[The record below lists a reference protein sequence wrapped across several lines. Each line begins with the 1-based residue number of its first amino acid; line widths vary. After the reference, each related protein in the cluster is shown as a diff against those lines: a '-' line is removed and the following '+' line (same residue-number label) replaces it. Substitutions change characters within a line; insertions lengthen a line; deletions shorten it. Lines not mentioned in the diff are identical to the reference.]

1 MYGVNSGSGRGGGY
15 QPSYYRPYS
24 SDDELSDTESTTSTD
39 SSELDFT
46 SPLALIKAAGISLSN
61 TTQQLKYGV
70 DYVSRSL
77 GYGEYIPPPPNSN
90 NFYGKTTFDAST
102 NRLESIVL
110 LNSRD
115 RDKAIYPQP
124 TNLVLRLPRVYKN
137 IVNLQFSQL
146 KLLSAFYYFRPDKG
160 NTTFFIAEQDR
171 SNYNRLQGQPNGFP
185 VTINPGSYDI
195 VSLLKQLNIQMNT
208 YPIFYDYVNGISD
221 FSKEFTSTGD
231 LGANFNEVG
240 DYFYDILN
248 DIYVSPPVLT
258 KGYVTKTFFA
268 SQTVNQTSFV
278 YNEILVAY
286 YYPPL
291 KLALLQNT
299 SDPNINLNISDA
311 TAQYLLTSETVLS
324 RVLYSFQG
332 LNDPVVIEV
341 INNNIAYLDK
351 FRDLNTFKNALVN
364 KYVAAYNSVTNIV
377 TFTSPN
383 LNTSLINLLN
393 EEYSNYFF
401 LELAK
406 RNLTASNYGV
416 YVTQIQQYNTVL
428 LDMYDYIQQ
437 NLAKTFA
444 VNYNTYSLGYLAT
457 PPNEIYITDGTNAK
471 GIQTQFDLN
480 LLKTAKQ
487 PISNFSLQVTP
498 ASNYWTTLDSAQSNT
513 WWLVNSNTQF
523 NKFYNMYNGTF
534 LNEPLITPITSN
546 IYIDVRTH
554 SANAIVPVYAEKY
567 TVFAF
572 TSPVRQTLRVETLP
586 RPLKYR
592 YPEYNKYN
600 YIPQVASVFDY
611 SYEWIDNSNYDTPLN
626 PEAVSPGTTWDTL
639 ITQLPLV
646 FGQIYDPGFYV
657 SYKRTCDTFTY
668 LSELFYSVVVPPV
681 PGAAGPSVNKYQVT
695 AQFSI
700 NVGPVLV
707 FFYHDRAAFMADI
720 ATPFNENPLHYKQSI
735 LLTTEDSV
743 KTITWNAYENN
754 RYYFL
759 IRPQSNIF
767 SRFTVKPSLYCP
779 NDTQYISLSC
789 NIAGFDPN
797 TVPTDSN
804 FGYNFNYA
812 RIYDP
817 DYIRLPISSNL
828 WAQEPT
834 DFPSNNEIS
843 NSSPPIGYDK
853 NNVSTDLTDYRP
865 FNPYSRRAV
874 YSIKNR
880 FDPIAPTAALFT
892 ATSPYNISTQTY
904 FYDGSQNQISLAPGY
919 SNYTPS
925 EVVEREFKIVNW
937 FDQVYIGPTDVIQNI
952 SNAAYSSVP
961 YSIETTCNTPIGGYL
976 YKTNTV
982 SGRVE
987 LDLFGSVCGF
997 TFLPS
1002 DGIWNLKSMSFNSA
1016 VMNSST
1022 NDNIMYIGI
1031 YNTGDIYDTA
1041 VQEVDLQKALVIL
1054 SNVRI
1059 YHYLPNQDD
1068 NTDPNWLFEY
1078 NQNSSQYI
1086 FDSPYVQNGSY
1097 YYFEAIGGTASNLEG
1112 YTQNPRTF
1120 LNQPFDLYSAVAF
1133 TDSGSVATITQ
1144 LTGSPVP
1151 FPGAGYSYPIVANT
1165 YLDGQSAITGQ
1176 QVVVPSAI
1184 SNLPYGT
1191 DYSQSSY
1198 EQSMPQTTC
1207 GLHIINVHNQIYD
1220 EAAFKPWYKLSSPL
1234 VAPTNIAALAQD
1246 DTGENGYVVIQ
1257 DSIFRIF
1264 QYGSSGHNPI
1274 PVAEL
1279 TFDDI
1284 FPPEQNTYFTA
1295 FATNQTSVIFMG
1307 LSNVSAASNQI
1318 VFKEYSLS
1326 GNSIGNLKPFIRVG
1340 NLLSVNE
1347 QVQQFKQV
1355 DNSGP
1360 NPGQGNYSAFTT
1372 YNTVTSN
1379 YSIYVSQNLTAPI
1392 QKLTI
1397 LTPPGKNPEWN
1408 SNIPV
1413 SIELNITPS
1422 PNHFYMMNNSGM
1434 MLDLDLKNFF
1444 TSGTYNYNALSPDG
1458 EPVALITL
1466 TGISNIRNLVY
1477 ISDTNT
1483 FSVIVTLS
1491 SSNTAYGNLVY
1502 DQQEDGHGRW
1512 HVQLGSQTFNTPIT
1526 TMVSG
1531 YHRSR
1536 WIITGDYPY
1545 IYANR
1550 FVGDCSLNTSWQIF
1564 YPSFKMTFKKIA
1576 NQPTPIVNL
1585 TNIEPPEWYHTNMF
1599 VYSSL
1604 SNLRADINTGWGNES
1619 SNNYLACDT
1628 QFNGFQFNSY
1638 IDNVPL
1644 QVGKTY
1650 YLAIRGYTPSEQFET
1665 LVRFV
1670 LPNRYD
1676 FRWIRLDDIS
1686 GEIGIVLANG
1696 GISPSNFN
1704 PLYADCLMK
1713 YNEPFIGPRTYGGGI
1728 IPGFAG
1734 VSYNI
1739 LPGHSNT
1746 NGWLGFGDVL
1756 EVFFEFYKSY
1766 QALNEIVSAI
1776 NAATLSNLNNFISTQ
1791 LKNILP
1797 PSALLRQKYTD
1808 PLLFSLLF
1816 KSGNNYAFAN
1826 LEEEWGIGWNLG
1838 FPKQDTQFLTIQSG
1852 NSFFKILDDYVY
1864 IKLNDEFHLNRIDT
1878 SGKENLS
1885 ATREPT
1891 GQVGGYNTKLLLTTF
1906 GGYAQTAINNPIQFN
1921 PPLGKLDRISFQL
1934 MDTTGSVISNVDCEW
1949 NAALQ
1954 ITEVLDQPTIA
1965 SSIIKYR

>member
-1 MYGVNSGSGRGGGY
+1 MYGVGSGSGRGGGY

-61 TTQQLKYGV
+61 TTQQIKYGV

-77 GYGEYIPPPPNSN
+77 GYDEYIPPPPNSN
-90 NFYGKTTFDAST
+90 IFYGQTKFDSST
-102 NRLESIVL
+102 NRLESIIL

-115 RDKAIYPQP
+115 RDKSIYPQP
-124 TNLVLRLPRVYKN
+124 TNLVLRLPRVYKS

-160 NTTFFIAEQDR
+160 NTTMFIAEMNR

-185 VTINPGSYDI
+185 ITINPGSYDI
-195 VSLLKQLNIQMNT
+195 ISLVKQLNVQLNL

-248 DIYVSPPVLT
+248 NIYVSPPVLT
-258 KGYVTKTFFA
+258 IGYVAKTFFA
-268 SQTVNQTSFV
+268 SRTVNQTSFV

-291 KLALLQNT
+291 KLALLQNVNN
-299 SDPNINLNISDA
+299 PNIILTISYA
-311 TAQYLLTSETVLS
+311 TSQFLLTSETVLS

-341 INNNIAYLDK
+341 INNNLEYLDK
-351 FRDLNTFKNALVN
+351 FRDLNTFKNTLVN
-364 KYVAAYNSVTNIV
+364 KYVASYNSVTNIV

-383 LNTSLINLLN
+383 LNTSLITLLN
-393 EEYSNYFF
+393 IEYSNYFF

-406 RNLTASNYGV
+406 RNITASNYAS
-416 YVTQIQQYNTVL
+416 YVSQIQQYNTVL
-428 LDMYDYIQQ
+428 LDMYDHIQQ
-437 NLAKTFA
+437 NLAKIFA

-457 PPNEIYITDGTNAK
+457 PSNEIYITDGTNAK

-480 LLKTAKQ
+480 VLKTSKE
-487 PISNFSLQVTP
+487 PLSNFSLQVRP
-498 ASNYWTTLDSAQSNT
+498 ASNYWTNLNSDQSNT
-513 WWLVNSNTQF
+513 WWLVNSNTTF
-523 NKFYNMYNGTF
+523 NRFYNMYNGTF
-534 LNEPLITPITSN
+534 LNEPLITPMSSN
-546 IYIDVRTH
+546 IYIDVSTN
-554 SANAIVPVYAEKY
+554 SANGIVPVYAEKY

-572 TSPVRQTLRVETLP
+572 TSPVRQTLKVETLS
-586 RPLKYR
+586 RPLQYR
-592 YPEYNKYN
+592 YPEYNN
-600 YIPQVASVFDY
+600 YTYISEIASVFDY
-611 SYEWIDNSNYDTPLN
+611 SYEWVDNSNYDIPLN
-626 PEAVSPGTTWDTL
+626 PEDIPPDTTWDTL
-639 ITQLPLV
+639 ITQLPLG
-646 FGQIYDPGFYV
+646 FGQINNPSFYIN
-657 SYKRTCDTFTY
+657 YKKICDTFTY
-668 LSELFYSVVVPPV
+668 LSELFYSVVVPSV
-681 PGAAGPSVNKYQVT
+681 PGVSGQTVHKYQVT

-700 NVGPVLV
+700 DVGPILV
-707 FFYHDRAAFMADI
+707 FFYHDRAALMADI

-735 LLTTEDSV
+735 LITTEGSPG
-743 KTITWNAYENN
+743 TITWNAYENN

-767 SRFTVKPSLYCP
+767 SKFIVQPSLYCP
-779 NDTQYISLSC
+779 AGTQYISLSC
-789 NIAGFDPN
+789 NIAEFDPN
-797 TVPTDSN
+797 IVPTDSN

-834 DFPSNNEIS
+834 DFPSNKEIS
-843 NSSPPIGYDK
+843 IYSPPIGYDI

-865 FNPYSRRAV
+865 FNPYSRRVSYAT
-874 YSIKNR
+874 KNR
-880 FDPIAPTAALFT
+880 FDPIAPTGVVFT
-892 ATSPYNISTQTY
+892 ATSPYNISTETY
-904 FYDGSQNQISLAPGY
+904 FYENSQNQISLAPEY
-919 SNYTPS
+919 SNYTPNK
-925 EVVEREFKIVNW
+925 VVEREFKIVNW
-937 FDQVYIGPTDVIQNI
+937 FDQVYIGPTVAIENI
-952 SNAAYSSVP
+952 SNATYSSVP
-961 YSIETTCNTPIGGYL
+961 YSIETTCNIPIGSYL
-976 YKTNTV
+976 YENNTL
-982 SGRVE
+982 SGKNE
-987 LDLFGSVCGF
+987 LNLYGPVCGF

-1002 DGIWNLKSMSFNSA
+1002 DGIWNMKSISFNSSI
-1016 VMNSST
+1016 MNNST

-1031 YNTGDIYDTA
+1031 YNTVDIYDTA
-1041 VQEVDLQKALVIL
+1041 VLEIELQKALVIL

-1059 YHYLPNQDD
+1059 YHYLPNQEE
-1068 NTDPNWLFEY
+1068 NTNPEWLSEY
-1078 NQNSSQYI
+1078 SQNSNRYI

-1097 YYFEAIGGTASNLEG
+1097 YYFETVGGTASNLEG

-1120 LNQPFDLYSAVAF
+1120 LNQPFDLYSAIAF
-1133 TDSGSVATITQ
+1133 RSDGVIATITA

-1151 FPGAGYSYPIVANT
+1151 FPGAGYSYPIVADT

-1176 QVVVPSAI
+1176 QVIIPSPT
-1184 SNLPYGT
+1184 SNLPYGI

-1207 GLHIINVHNQIYD
+1207 SLHIINIGNQIYD
-1220 EAAFKPWYKLSSPL
+1220 KAAFKPWYNICSPL
-1234 VAPTNIAALAQD
+1234 TAPINIVALAQD
-1246 DTGENGYVVIQ
+1246 DDGSNGYVVVQ

-1264 QYGSSGHNPI
+1264 QYGIIGRNPI

-1284 FPPEQNTYFTA
+1284 FPPDQNTYFTA
-1295 FATNQTSVIFMG
+1295 FTTNQTSVIFMG

-1318 VFKEYSLS
+1318 IMKEYSLS
-1326 GNSIGNLKPFIRVG
+1326 GFSIGNLKTFMNIS
-1340 NLLSVNE
+1340 NLLSVDE

-1355 DNSGP
+1355 DNSGQ
-1360 NPGQGNYSAFTT
+1360 NAGQGNYSAFTT
-1372 YNTVTSN
+1372 YNTITSN
-1379 YSIYVSQNLTAPI
+1379 YSIYVSKNLTEQI
-1392 QKLTI
+1392 QQLTI
-1397 LTPPGKNPEWN
+1397 VPPKMNEYIQWN
-1408 SNIPV
+1408 SNIPL
-1413 SIELNITPS
+1413 SIELDILR
-1422 PNHFYMMNNSGM
+1422 PNHFYIMNNVGT

-1444 TSGTYNYNALSPDG
+1444 VTSNYNYNTFNL
-1458 EPVALITL
+1458 EPVNIITL
-1466 TGISNIRNLVY
+1466 SNNTTVKNIVNVPG
-1477 ISDTNT
+1477 TNICSVIAT
-1483 FSVIVTLS
+1483 FS
-1491 SSNTAYGNLVY
+1491 NGQNAYAYLVY
-1502 DQQEDGHGRW
+1502 DKQDNEFDRW
-1512 HVQLGSQTFNTPIT
+1512 TIQLGSQTFNTPIT

-1531 YHRSR
+1531 FERSR

-1545 IYANR
+1545 VYANR
-1550 FVGDCSLNTSWQIF
+1550 VEGDASLNTSWQIF
-1564 YPSFKMTFKKIA
+1564 YPSFKMTFNKIA
-1576 NQPTPIVNL
+1576 NQPTSIINL
-1585 TNIEPPEWYHTNMF
+1585 TDIQPPEWYHTNMF

-1604 SNLRADINTGWGNES
+1604 SNLEADINSNWGNER

-1644 QVGKTY
+1644 EVGPTY
-1650 YLAIRGYTPSEQFET
+1650 YLAIRGYTPSEQFES
-1665 LVRFV
+1665 LVRFS
-1670 LPNRYD
+1670 LANRYD
-1676 FRWIRLDDIS
+1676 FGWISLDNIS
-1686 GEIGIVLANG
+1686 RQIGIVLSNG

-1704 PLYADCLMK
+1704 PLYADCLIK
-1713 YNEPFIGPRTYGGGI
+1713 YNTAFIGQRTYGGGI

-1739 LPGHSNT
+1739 LSTQSNT
-1746 NGWLGFGDVL
+1746 NSWLGFGDVL
-1756 EVFFEFYKSY
+1756 QVFFEFYKNY
-1766 QALNEIVSAI
+1766 QELNTIVSAI
-1776 NAATLSNLNNFISTQ
+1776 NATVLSNINNFISTQ

-1797 PSALLRQKYTD
+1797 SSALLRQKYTD

-1816 KSGNNYAFAN
+1816 NSGNNYAFAG

-1934 MDTTGSVISNVDCEW
+1934 MDTTGTVISNIDCEW

-1954 ITEVLDQPTIA
+1954 ITEILDQPTIG